1 MKPKRGLLIALA
13 LIVIVGVT
21 GAFVFMI
28 QTNGKEPDEDTN
40 RTEEMIPIDRG
51 NEEPIQDDGIK
62 KDGLQITYDLPD
74 GLYFEYEDEEITG
87 GCMKEYMDRNF
98 KKMVDVYLYE
108 VHNEDVGIIDTEN
121 PDNSVVYKDITI
133 DGAEWFREMRLAY
146 LERDDANDIQTEK
159 MGDYTVDY
167 FVKYFENSD
176 GIMQGTL
183 AGVITIDESHYY
195 CVKIVEFDQ
204 DSAPDMDD
212 YRKLFLL
219 HVQSGQ
225 S

>member
-1 MKPKRGLLIALA
+1 M
-13 LIVIVGVT
+13 
-21 GAFVFMI
+21 
-28 QTNGKEPDEDTN
+28 
-40 RTEEMIPIDRG
+40 
-51 NEEPIQDDGIK
+51 
-62 KDGLQITYDLPD
+62 
-74 GLYFEYEDEEITG
+74 
-87 GCMKEYMDRNF
+87 
-98 KKMVDVYLYE
+98 
-108 VHNEDVGIIDTEN
+108 GIIDTEN
-121 PDNSVVYKDITI
+121 PDNLVVYKDITV

-146 LERDDANDIQTEK
+146 LERDDANDIQTETI
-159 MGDYTVDY
+159 GDYSVDY
-167 FVKYFENSD
+167 FVKNVENSD

-212 YRKLFLL
+212 YRKLFSI